1 MKHEVII
8 LTDDD
13 YDLNDQLEPE
23 YDVDELR
30 KQAKESGFDTRGR
43 PVWLAADVAA
53 IFPDADAVNAA
64 LRKLI
69 AAQNQSV
76 QVP

>member
-1 MKHEVII
+1 MM

-30 KQAKESGFDTRGR
+30 RQAKEAGFDTRGR

-53 IFPDADAVNAA
+53 VFPDADAVNTA

-69 AAQNQSV
+69 AAQNQPIQLS
-76 QVP
+76 